1 MESRKEFPIK
11 LYCMTTDAL
20 NDPETFR
27 KHYLEM
33 PEGRRAKIDRVRM
46 EQDKKLSLAA
56 GILLDRGLQEFNL
69 SGKTIRI
76 EESAYGKPF
85 FPDFPNIHFSL
96 SHSHEMALAVFADT
110 EVGCDIEYRKKPNE
124 KLAGRFFC
132 PEENAWMTAARTETE
147 RKERFYRLWTL
158 KESFI
163 KATGQGLRQ
172 PLDSFCFRI
181 EETCV
186 LQSEMRGKTRR
197 GNIPVEVPPRSSSAA
212 GSPLPLRSAQNVS
225 ASLRTVLNEHPLDV
239 QHRPLDDQ
247 RRAAHERNALR
258 LGGAA
263 VEIRRRNSSVE
274 VTQIFDQAEY
284 VFEEYLIGGDG
295 EYCAAVCLRSQ

>member
-1 MESRKEFPIK
+1 MSTGI
-11 LYCMTTDAL
+11 LD
-20 NDPETFR
+20 DPEIFR
-27 KHYLEM
+27 RYYREM

-56 GILLDRGLQEFNL
+56 GILLNRGLQEFGL
-69 SGKTIRI
+69 RQETIRI
-76 EESAYGKPF
+76 EEGAYGKPF
-85 FPDFPNIHFSL
+85 FPDFPDIHFSL
-96 SHSHEMALAVFADT
+96 SHSHEMALAALADT

-147 RKERFYRLWTL
+147 RAERFYRLWTL
-158 KESFI
+158 KECFI

-181 EETCV
+181 EDARLPSL
-186 LQSEMRGKTRR
+186 LQ
-197 GNIPVEVPPRSSSAA
+197 SAA
-212 GSPLPLRSAQNVS
+212 GSPLPLRSALNVS
-225 ASLRTVLNEHPLDV
+225 ASLRSVLNEHPLDV

-247 RRAAHERNALR
+247 RLAAHERNALR

-274 VTQIFDQAEY
+274 VTQTFDQAEY
-284 VFEEYLIGGDG
+284 VFEEYRIGGDG

>member
-1 MESRKEFPIK
+1 
-11 LYCMTTDAL
+11 MTTDAL

-27 KHYLEM
+27 KLYLEM

-132 PEENAWMTAARTETE
+132 PEENIWMIAARTETE
-147 RKERFYRLWTL
+147 REERFYRLWTM

-186 LQSEMRGKTRR
+186 PQSEMRGKTRR
-197 GNIPVEVPPRSSSAA
+197 GNIPCEAWDATRRGNIPVEAPPRSSSAA
-212 GSPLPLRSAQNVS
+212 G
-225 ASLRTVLNEHPLDV
+225 
-239 QHRPLDDQ
+239 
-247 RRAAHERNALR
+247 RAAHERNALR

-263 VEIRRRNSSVE
+263 VEIRRRNSSAA
-274 VTQIFDQAEY
+274 VTQTFDQAEY
-284 VFEEYLIGGDG
+284 VFEEYRIGGNG